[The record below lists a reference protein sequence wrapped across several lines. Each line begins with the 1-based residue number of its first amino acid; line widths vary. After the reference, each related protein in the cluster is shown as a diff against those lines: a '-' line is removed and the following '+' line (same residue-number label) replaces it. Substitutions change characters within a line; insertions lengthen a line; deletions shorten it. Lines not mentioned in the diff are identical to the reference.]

1 MIESQ
6 QFSPVSAEMETF
18 LQPIIPGEFVPFE
31 QTIQDGANKSKGLLT
46 PRQVGIFTLIA
57 FGFERRKI
65 SDMLSTRT
73 EVIDGELIEAC
84 KNLHVANQLQA
95 VRWSLEHECIQP
107 QSIVPDDYVGMVD
120 ELTSAEKSIVNA
132 AATLSTTNTREIRD
146 YLGTGLKESSIKTYL
161 YTVCRKLNAGDPMR
175 TVIIHMAY
183 LLLPEELQ
191 KDYKLKARNHSMETN
206 IPSSDVLTRV
216 TPSTELH
223 EEPTKFYWL
232 PADEQ
237 SVRRGIRHGLTD
249 WVMLLHFNVPPNDL
263 VSIENPTLIA
273 AAPTYERLAA
283 LFQAKQPK
291 SYANFQKIDT
301 TYTTP
306 FLRKDGT
313 EAFVLIDS
321 STEEARTIPFSEQTA
336 NAVQALVREHFTDVN
351 IKFSSNRYKE
361 RLVK

>member
-6 QFSPVSAEMETF
+6 QFSPVSAEMEIF
-18 LQPIIPGEFVPFE
+18 LQPIIPEEFVPFA
-31 QTIQDGANKSKGLLT
+31 QMILDGANKSEGLLT

-57 FGFERRKI
+57 FGFETKKV
-65 SDMLSTRT
+65 SDMLSTSP
-73 EVIDGELIEAC
+73 EIIDGELIEAC

-107 QSIVPDDYVGMVD
+107 ESIVPDDYDKMVD
-120 ELTSAEKSIVNA
+120 ELTPAERSIADA
-132 AATLSTTNTREIRD
+132 AATLSTTNTLEIRG
-146 YLGTGLKESSIKTYL
+146 YPGIVLKESSIKTYL
-161 YTVCRKLNAGDPMR
+161 YTVCRKLNAADPLHA
-175 TVIIHMAY
+175 VITHMAY

-191 KDYKLKARNHSMETN
+191 KDYESKARNHSMETN
-206 IPSSDVLTRV
+206 VPSSDVTRV
-216 TPSTELH
+216 TPPTELY

-263 VSIENPTLIA
+263 VSIEKPTLVA
-273 AAPTYERLAA
+273 AAPTYEKLAA
-283 LFQAKQPK
+283 LFQANQPK

-301 TYTTP
+301 IHATP

-313 EAFVLIDS
+313 ETFVLIDS
-321 STEEARTIPFSEQTA
+321 STEEARTIPFSEQAA

-351 IKFSSNRYKE
+351 IKFPSNQYKE